1 MMKTYPMLYKL
12 NKDGSFQQ
20 WTVQADNDQIISTY
34 GQVGGKMQVTSKT
47 AKPKNVGKAN
57 ETTGD
62 IQAIKQ
68 AKAMWKKKYDK
79 EYAETIEEA
88 CNPPILPMLAKKYKD
103 RKDRINWDTPQ
114 YIQPKLDGVR
124 CLAYWKSDELVLV
137 SRQNKKWAELNHIK
151 EELID
156 IVHKT
161 KVFDGEIYVHG
172 LTFQEISSL
181 VKKTQTINSLNM
193 GEVGTTDL
201 EFHVY
206 DIFDKDFQN
215 EPHSYRISYLRTHS
229 STNKIKYVPTLTVR
243 ADSEIE
249 GYHKS
254 FIEQGYEGAILR
266 LSDGKYITG
275 GRSSSLLKIK
285 SFMDK
290 EFEIVGYT
298 EGEGRFKGA
307 VTWVCR
313 MESGDTFECTPKGT
327 MEQKRIWFENGNEYI
342 GEYLKVQFFDYT
354 DAKIPRFPV
363 GIGIRLVQDM

>member
-1 MMKTYPMLYKL
+1 MKTYPTLYKK

-20 WTVQADNDQIISTY
+20 WTVQADGNQIISVY
-34 GQVGGKMQVTSKT
+34 GQVDGKMQTTSKT

-57 ETTGD
+57 ETIGE

-68 AKAMWKKKYDK
+68 AKSMWQKKYDK

-88 CNPPILPMLAKKYKD
+88 CNPPVLPMLAKKYKD
-103 RKDRINWDTPQ
+103 RKDRINWDTPHF
-114 YIQPKLDGVR
+114 IQPKLDGVR
-124 CLAYWKSDELVLV
+124 CLAYWKNDELVLM
-137 SRQNKKWAELNHIK
+137 SRQNKRWTELNHIK
-151 EELID
+151 EELVN
-156 IVHKT
+156 IVPKT

-181 VKKTQTINSLNM
+181 VKKTQSINSLSK
-193 GEVGTTDL
+193 GEIHTTDL
-201 EFHVY
+201 EYHVY
-206 DIFDKDFQN
+206 DIFNKDFQT
-215 EPHSYRISYLRTHS
+215 EPHSTRMSYLGTLN
-229 STNKIKYVPTLTVR
+229 STSKIKYVPTFEVY

-249 GYHKS
+249 YYHKS
-254 FIEQGYEGAILR
+254 YTEQGYEGAILR
-266 LSDGKYITG
+266 LNDGKYVTG

-290 EFEIVGYT
+290 EFKIVGFT

-307 VTWVCR
+307 VTWVCQ
-313 MESGDTFECTPKGT
+313 MESGVTFECVPKGT
-327 MEQKRIWFENGNEYI
+327 MKQKQNWFENGDKYI

-354 DAKIPRFPV
+354 DGNIPRFPV